1 MFESRQV
8 ELIAEL
14 AKTVLD
20 EPTPDL
26 FVSHIATKV
35 LSSVECT
42 GAILGIIQRE
52 GFLDLKGA
60 FGYPDNDV
68 SPYRRIPLWTPLPI
82 TEAARSGTINIFNS
96 PQDLIRAYP
105 SLAEFKD
112 SEGVTVSAP
121 IKFRNTVIGAIGFTS
136 KKAPNAGFETNPVT
150 DAVLSLCGLYVRNF
164 IEAREPV
171 EREHALNANTL
182 TARQK
187 QIIRLFEMD
196 LTTDQMADRLRYSPS
211 TIKQDIIRIYDIFGV
226 NTRQAVVELA
236 RKAGLIE
243 TLVAN

>member
-1 MFESRQV
+1 MLGNRQV
-8 ELIAEL
+8 ELLADL

-20 EPTPDL
+20 EPTPDI
-26 FVSHIATKV
+26 FVSHIAMKV
-35 LSSVECT
+35 LSSIECT
-42 GAILGIIQRE
+42 GAILGVIQRE

-60 FGYPDNDV
+60 YGYPDGHVN
-68 SPYRRIPLWTPLPI
+68 PYRRIPLWTPLPI
-82 TEAARSGTINIFNS
+82 TEAARSGSIVIFNS
-96 PQDLIRAYP
+96 PQDLIKAFP

-121 IKFRNTVIGAIGFTS
+121 IKFRNSVIGAIGFTS
-136 KKAPNAGFETNPVT
+136 KKVPSVGFESSPVT
-150 DAVLSLCGLYVRNF
+150 EAVLTLCGLYVRNLL
-164 IEAREPV
+164 ERREPA

-196 LTTDQMADRLRYSPS
+196 LTTDQMADQLRYSPS

-226 NTRQAVVELA
+226 STRQAVVELA
-236 RKAGLIE
+236 KKAGLIE
-243 TLVAN
+243 TKIAN

>member
-1 MFESRQV
+1 MIESKPV

-14 AKTVLD
+14 ARTVLD
-20 EPTPDL
+20 EPTPDI
-26 FVSHIATKV
+26 FVSHIAMKV

-42 GAILGIIQRE
+42 GAILGVIQRE

-60 FGYPDNDV
+60 YGYPDNNV

-82 TEAARSGTINIFNS
+82 TDAARSGNISIFNS
-96 PQDLIRAYP
+96 PQGLISAYP

-112 SEGVTVSAP
+112 TEGVTVSAP
-121 IKFRNTVIGAIGFTS
+121 IKFRNSVIGAIGFTS
-136 KKAPNAGFETNPVT
+136 KKVPQAGFETSPVT
-150 DAVLSLCGLYVRNF
+150 EAVLSLCGLYVRNF
-164 IEAREPV
+164 LEAREPV

-226 NTRQAVVELA
+226 STRHAVVELA
-236 RKAGLIE
+236 KKAGLIE
-243 TLVAN
+243 TPVVN